1 MNILAR
7 LAERWQEL
15 KRIYGGDRDRE
26 VRHTAIGW
34 QPGED
39 WIQDPNPPSGSPE
52 FYQVV
57 RAGETEKE
65 YSHEQ
70 ETSRADRRAGYV
82 RQAR

>member
-7 LAERWQEL
+7 LAERWQEI

-26 VRHTAIGW
+26 VRYTAVGW

-39 WIQDPNPPSGSPE
+39 WIQDPNPPCGTVE
-52 FYQVV
+52 FYRVV
-57 RAGETEKE
+57 REGTIEKE
-65 YSHEQ
+65 YSHDQ
-70 ETSRADRRAGYV
+70 ETSRADRRAYHV